1 MKLDLIKL
9 YIEYHIE
16 TTRRVWDV
24 IEQISEDQFLAN
36 TIYSHG
42 SIRNLMVHLTSVE
55 RRWLAGLKNQ
65 EDVPHLNEEEYDS
78 IAKAREIF
86 ELISKDLGDYVLGLT
101 EDEINQS
108 TDKLSEPRWQVLLH
122 LINHGTDHRSTV
134 LQKLNELGAPTFEQ
148 DFILWLWNRKKN

>member
-16 TTRRVWDV
+16 TTRRVWDS
-24 IEQISEDQFLAN
+24 IEQITEDQFLADN
-36 TIYSHG
+36 IYSHG

-65 EDVPHLNEEEYDS
+65 ADLPHLKQESYDT

-86 ELISKDLGDYVLGLT
+86 EVVSKDLSNYVFSLT
-101 EDEINQS
+101 EEEINQP
-108 TDKLSEPRWQVLLH
+108 TEKLSEPAWQILLH
-122 LINHGTDHRSTV
+122 LVNHGTDHHAIV
-134 LQKLNELGAPTFEQ
+134 LHKLTELGAPTFEQ
-148 DFILWLWNRKKN
+148 DFILWLWNKK